1 MAYTFDEIRAQL
13 TLEAKAYADQFD
25 IPISLDPNGEPR
37 PFGYN
42 DARDAFRH
50 AYSSAVIGF
59 EYSLYASKLAGD

>member
-37 PFGYN
+37 
-42 DARDAFRH
+42 
-50 AYSSAVIGF
+50 SSKQGVR
-59 EYSLYASKLAGD
+59 S